1 MNQSVGTQSI
11 PPTDFMSVLHPRLFL
26 DDPDAINVNDSD
38 VERLKGF
45 IFNDNDK
52 ESGNI
57 DSEREELGLET
68 LLDNVQQSLETSSI
82 ETFSQFPQV
91 SSLRHSPESISFFRP
106 YFTMQTVRL
115 VHTFKRCGC
124 LRMRP
129 DCKITGTT
137 SSLPTVPEP
146 DPVGKSTFSSL
157 LAIVGRLRL
166 S

>member
-82 ETFSQFPQV
+82 ETDLFAVPPSEFI
-91 SSLRHSPESISFFRP
+91 ET
-106 YFTMQTVRL
+106 FTRKHIVLQTI
-115 VHTFKRCGC
+115 FYDA
-124 LRMRP
+124 
-129 DCKITGTT
+129 DCK
-137 SSLPTVPEP
+137 V
-146 DPVGKSTFSSL
+146 STYFQALWL
-157 LAIVGRLRL
+157 LAHAPRLQNYRNHL
-166 S
+166 IAPYRSRTGPCR